1 MSPLSDEYLRS
12 LEPETMRYDVTI
24 FDDFVL
30 SVLPNGL
37 KTWAFLYEHEGRTRR
52 KTLGVYP
59 DMNYEAAEDALD
71 HAREMILKLGDDI
84 KDSPVEPDTPR
95 VEVPPEAI
103 VPPPAAP
110 PPIRPAV
117 LASRRQRRAHS
128 SGPSY
133 TITTRRSLSPKL
145 LRIGGVAAA
154 AVVLLGLA
162 VFVLPRLGFLGGDTD
177 ASAGSPAPGEERAGR
192 SAPRPISVD
201 APATPAPQTVPENA
215 PEPAPSTPP
224 AAEPTPV
231 AAEPAPETLP
241 DTPAAQSVAETA
253 PTPITPEREPEP
265 EPETVADVVAPEPVT
280 PEPVTTQPAEAP
292 APPPEPAVEPPP
304 QRVAVAQPDPAPAL
318 PAVPDGTDSTARAPA
333 APATT
338 SGVIQVTPPD
348 AATSAGGEV
357 TRAIVTSGVEN
368 IEPVD
373 DLGQDI
379 ALEGGGYRT
388 VFYFTELRGFT
399 AGNIVHRW
407 TYNGRVI
414 ADVPL
419 KVAGGW
425 RWRTYSSKD
434 LLPGMVGEWEVAVV
448 DADGRVLGQ
457 QRFYYDR

>member
-12 LEPETMRYDVTI
+12 LQPESMRYDVTI

-59 DMNYEAAEDALD
+59 DMDYAAAEDALD
-71 HAREMILKLGDDI
+71 HARAMILKLGDDI

-103 VPPPAAP
+103 LPPPAAP

-117 LASRRQRRAHS
+117 LASRGQRRSHS

-133 TITTRRSLSPKL
+133 TITTRRGVSPKL
-145 LRIGGVAAA
+145 LRIGGAAVA

-162 VFVLPRLGFLGGDTD
+162 IVVLPRLGFLGGNTD
-177 ASAGSPAPGEERAGR
+177 ASPSASGPAAEETRPGRD
-192 SAPRPISVD
+192 APRPISVD
-201 APATPAPQTVPENA
+201 PPSSTAAAPAETPA
-215 PEPAPSTPP
+215 PEPAEPQARSVADPVADPGIQPP
-224 AAEPTPV
+224 VAPAPVEPAPEPVTQTPV
-231 AAEPAPETLP
+231 AAIS
-241 DTPAAQSVAETA
+241 Q
-253 PTPITPEREPEP
+253 PEP
-265 EPETVADVVAPEPVT
+265 EPE
-280 PEPVTTQPAEAP
+280 
-292 APPPEPAVEPPP
+292 
-304 QRVAVAQPDPAPAL
+304 L
-318 PAVPDGTDSTARAPA
+318 PAVPAGTDSTSQAPA
-333 APATT
+333 APSPTDTDDA
-338 SGVIQVTPPD
+338 IRVTPPD
-348 AATSAGGEV
+348 NATSAGGEV

-419 KVAGGW
+419 KVGGGW

-434 LLPGMVGEWEVAVV
+434 LLPGMVGEWEVSVI

-457 QRFYYDR
+457 QRFYYNR